1 MTNDISTALIGI
13 KGKEGTEL
21 LALRCEQVPSV
32 SQKHCSDH
40 IWETKVNTLCL
51 WQYLSTTWNEM
62 KDLTPG
68 TGLTRAQENWSDSL
82 SYTFLKWISWS
93 TLVSD
98 QR

>member
-40 IWETKVNTLCL
+40 I
-51 WQYLSTTWNEM
+51 
-62 KDLTPG
+62 
-68 TGLTRAQENWSDSL
+68 
-82 SYTFLKWISWS
+82 
-93 TLVSD
+93 
-98 QR
+98 